1 MTVKIVLR
9 EEVFIHGLPDPIVK
23 FACEDNTFPN
33 PQLAVL
39 ERLGKWVGGTPSHI
53 YLWRKSGEWLAL
65 PRGYC
70 DSIITRLREWGITP
84 EISDA
89 TVCPALSMERLHPA
103 GELFDY
109 QAKALTDMRTFRTGV
124 MEAPTGSG
132 KTNILL
138 TLTADIAVPTLI
150 IVHTSELLKQTVGRC
165 KDWLGY
171 TPGIIGGGKNKVEDI
186 TVGMIQTL
194 SRYDINKDHPLY
206 NRFGC
211 VILDEAHHG
220 PANTYIDVFRRLP
233 YRYKYGFTATAW
245 RKDKMEEMLFR
256 MIGPITAKVHHQD
269 VADAGRIVWPEVRF
283 IDTNYYYPIQDS
295 SEWTAMITDL
305 TTNEERNMFIAGYI
319 RDYLHSLPGSRGLI
333 LTDRIEHAKILAD
346 MAHLWDPVVLTGDLK
361 KSAREEA
368 MQKIRAGARL
378 TIATVHLLGEGIDV
392 PGWDLLFLVSPFS
405 GGPRT
410 LQAVGRIAR
419 PAPGKDKALLIDFV
433 DRNIDILAGAA
444 RARRRLYAN
453 KGER

>member
-1 MTVKIVLR
+1 MIIQIILR
-9 EEVFIHGLPDPIVK
+9 EEIFVHGLPDSLSDAV
-23 FACEDNTFPN
+23 CSENSFPN
-33 PQLAVL
+33 PQIEVL
-39 ERLGKWVGGTPSHI
+39 TRLGKWTGGTPTHI
-53 YLWRKSGEWLAL
+53 HLWRKSGDWLAL
-65 PRGYC
+65 PRGYYGDLLDKLHGWGVTTAVT
-70 DSIITRLREWGITP
+70 DS
-84 EISDA
+84 
-89 TVCPALSMERLHPA
+89 TVCPALSIPRLKPV
-103 GELFDY
+103 GMLFDY
-109 QAKALTDMRTFRTGV
+109 QVGALSDLRSSRYGV

-138 TLTADIAVPTLI
+138 TLTADIGVPTLI
-150 IVHTSELLKQTVGRC
+150 IVHTSELLKQTVQRC

-194 SRYDINKDHPLY
+194 SRFDIDKDHPLY

-245 RKDKMEEMLFR
+245 RKDKMEKMLFR
-256 MIGPITAKVHHQD
+256 LIGPITAKVHHQD

-283 IDTNYYYPIQDS
+283 IDTDYYYPIQDS
-295 SEWTAMITDL
+295 SEWTSMITDL
-305 TTNEERNMFIAGYI
+305 TTNEERNMFIAGHI

-392 PGWDLLFLVSPFS
+392 PSWSLLFLVSPFS

-410 LQAVGRIAR
+410 LQAVGRVAR
-419 PAPGKDKALLIDFV
+419 PASGKESALLIDFV
-433 DRNIDILAGAA
+433 DSRIPILKGAA
-444 RARRRLYAN
+444 RARARLYKS
-453 KGER
+453 KGEK